1 MLNMKKLFALLA
13 TAGVAVTA
21 YAGEFADI
29 SVTEVNK
36 LAESKSAVIIDV
48 NGDESFKAGHVPG
61 ALDFAAIKDNFA
73 ASLPKKK
80 DALIVAYCGNLKC
93 GAYLKAAKAAQK
105 LGYTNI
111 KHMAAGISGWKDSG
125 MKTEPGT

>member
-1 MLNMKKLFALLA
+1 MSSP
-13 TAGVAVTA
+13 
-21 YAGEFADI
+21 DI
-29 SVTEVNK
+29 SINEVNK

-61 ALDFAAIKDNFA
+61 ALNFAAIKDNLA

-80 DALIVAYCGNLKC
+80 DALIVAYCGNPKC
-93 GAYLKAAKAAQK
+93 GAYLRAAKAAQK

-111 KHMAAGISGWKDSG
+111 KHMSAGISGWKAAG
-125 MKTEPGT
+125 MKTETGS